1 MPALLGWNDAVYA
14 RDKAAHAQISE
25 ASLACK
31 TRVESEEVLLV
42 KLPFARPLVGRLDG
56 LVAVAVL
63 EIVV

>member
-1 MPALLGWNDAVYA
+1 MPVLLGWKDAVYA

-31 TRVESEEVLLV
+31 TRIDSEEGLLV
-42 KLPFARPLVGRLDG
+42 KPPFARPLVGR
-56 LVAVAVL
+56 VAVAAVAAVL